1 MDRQEKL
8 YNPFNDA
15 GMMEV
20 CIKDVWYRVTSKDF
34 RSFSGPRR
42 ITSEDYV
49 VHGLSQLDATTT
61 TKDYDGPVFYM
72 ESNFVYEGDV
82 LNKLVYLDEN
92 N

>member
-8 YNPFNDA
+8 YNPFHDG

-20 CIKDVWYRVTSKDF
+20 LIKGTWYRVTSKDF

-49 VHGLSQLDATTT
+49 VHGLNQLNVPMTTR
-61 TKDYDGPVFYM
+61 DYDGPVFYM
-72 ESNFVYEGDV
+72 ETNFVYEGEV
-82 LNKLVYLDEN
+82 LNKIVYLDEN

>member
-20 CIKDVWYRVTSKDF
+20 CIKDAWYRVTSKDF

-42 ITSEDYV
+42 IT
-49 VHGLSQLDATTT
+49 
-61 TKDYDGPVFYM
+61 
-72 ESNFVYEGDV
+72 
-82 LNKLVYLDEN
+82 
-92 N
+92 